1 MPEAPKSITAIFTAL
16 FLNDFNILMG
26 EPSDILASQ
35 FLILLTSSDFHFYL
49 LILLVTLRI
58 LSSLAIV
65 PSPKLT
71 FYAHLLT
78 YPYCNNYS
86 VSLKPLIHW
95 PLYFYSST
103 SVFMSPLTQ
112 LWFCGPSLYCT
123 LIFLTLSPLAHT
135 FPVFLLSSS
144 PLFLSLIC
152 WFNLL

>member
-86 VSLKPLIHW
+86 VSLKP
-95 PLYFYSST
+95 PNS
-103 SVFMSPLTQ
+103 LT
-112 LWFCGPSLYCT
+112 
-123 LIFLTLSPLAHT
+123 
-135 FPVFLLSSS
+135 
-144 PLFLSLIC
+144 PLFLFINFCLHVPSYPALILWSIIILHSYILNSLPSSSHFSGFPFI
-152 WFNLL
+152 